1 MKIYSYKEAPIKVF
15 GVIDFEKKQKIQR
28 LPDELIEKIPRL
40 SHLGRRCPGA
50 RLGFKTDSENIKI
63 KITFE
68 TLSVDVGMSIYS
80 CQSAMVFV
88 GDRQNSRYL
97 GLINPNNYEHK
108 CFEKTLKKSKKLE
121 DVTVWL
127 PRNEIISDIEIS
139 VDDGAQMLAPTPY
152 KYSKPILYYGSSITE
167 GGCCACVTNGYN
179 AMISRHLDVDYYN
192 LGFSGNAKGDMNMAE
207 FIAGVEMSVF
217 VYDYDHNAPTV
228 EHLAATHEPFF
239 KHIREAQPDLPIVMM
254 TRPAITYAD
263 DHKAR
268 REVVRTTYEN
278 ALKAG
283 DKKVYFIDGETFF
296 GDSDRELCTLD
307 RVHPNDLGFAK
318 MASVV
323 EPVIKEILEKEDY
336 TIIKSR

>member
-1 MKIYSYKEAPIKVF
+1 MKTYSYKDSPIKVF
-15 GVIDFEKKQKIQR
+15 GVIDFEKKQKLQR
-28 LPDELIEKIPRL
+28 LSDELIEKIPRL

-50 RLGFKTDSENIKI
+50 RLCFRTDAGTIGI

-68 TLSVDVGMSIYS
+68 TLNVDVGMSIYA
-80 CQSAMVFV
+80 CQSAAVYA
-88 GDRQNSRYL
+88 GDRPSSRFL
-97 GLINPNNYEHK
+97 GLINPSNYEQK
-108 CFEKTLKKSKKLE
+108 TFEKTIKKESQME
-121 DVTVWL
+121 DITIWL
-127 PRNEIISDIEIS
+127 PRNEIISNVEIS
-139 VDDGAQMLAPTPY
+139 VNDYAEVLPPTPY

-167 GGCCACVTNGYN
+167 GGCCASVTGGYN
-179 AMISRHLDVDYYN
+179 AIISRHLDVDYYN

-207 FIAGVEMSVF
+207 FISGVEMSVF

-239 KHIREAQPDLPIVMM
+239 KRIREAQPDLPIVMM
-254 TRPAITYAD
+254 TRPAITYTD
-263 DHKAR
+263 DHKKR
-268 REVVRTTYEN
+268 REVVCATYEN

-283 DKKVYFIDGETFF
+283 DKNVYFVDGETFF

-323 EPVIKEILEKEDY
+323 EPVIQYILEKGE
-336 TIIKSR
+336 K